1 MYVIL
6 WEDSVRFT
14 TSLKRYGNVCVCV
27 GGGGAGEVEGLWFPG
42 PGEYLKIWQITAV
55 FHKYIVYCI
64 YATYKG
70 CIKIE

>member
-14 TSLKRYGNVCVCV
+14 TSLKCYGNVCVCV
-27 GGGGAGEVEGLWFPG
+27 WGGGVEGLWFPG
-42 PGEYLKIWQITAV
+42 PGEYLKIGQITVV

-70 CIKIE
+70 CIKTE